1 MAGKRTPAS
10 SVALGGVLAALA
22 VVVMSLGT
30 TIPIATYVCP
40 MLCALLLQAVLKTC
54 GVRIAWAWYGAVAI
68 LSLLLAPDK
77 EAAAVFAFLGYYP
90 IVKPRLD
97 KTRLRWLWK
106 GLLFNASVLVMY
118 WLLLRV
124 FGLAQVTEDFEDI
137 GVVMPIVLLI
147 LGNVTFFLL
156 DKLLEKRS
164 DSDVWGLVGGGCKKW
179 ETGRQAIVREVYE
192 ELGLRIAPERFRKL
206 AVYDNPGRIAAFRDG
221 SIWRMVIVVYALE
234 LEEEQEMHISRE
246 SKDHRFFSR
255 EEIGNIEI
263 AITHRDIVEDW
274 FVKAICE

>member
-22 VVVMSLGT
+22 VVVMCLGT
-30 TIPIATYVCP
+30 IIPVATYVCP
-40 MLCALLLQAVLKTC
+40 MFCALLLQVVLKSC
-54 GVRIAWAWYGAVAI
+54 GVRIAWAWYGAVTI

-124 FGLAQVTEDFEDI
+124 FGLAQVTEDFE
-137 GVVMPIVLLI
+137 
-147 LGNVTFFLL
+147 
-156 DKLLEKRS
+156 
-164 DSDVWGLVGGGCKKW
+164 
-179 ETGRQAIVREVYE
+179 
-192 ELGLRIAPERFRKL
+192 
-206 AVYDNPGRIAAFRDG
+206 
-221 SIWRMVIVVYALE
+221 
-234 LEEEQEMHISRE
+234 
-246 SKDHRFFSR
+246 
-255 EEIGNIEI
+255 
-263 AITHRDIVEDW
+263 
-274 FVKAICE
+274 